1 MSSSGVERSGTILV
15 VILLLEKM
23 EGFFFPYSMK
33 VLLYFLVYIN
43 IWFLLLTLILS
54 YWMFS
59 KFKQLLCISVSNYQE
74 LQS

>member
-1 MSSSGVERSGTILV
+1 
-15 VILLLEKM
+15 
-23 EGFFFPYSMK
+23 MK